1 VAMQPYSDGSLTFG
15 QTALDAGDFV
25 PPRVKICQQMS
36 QEVADKKAAAGEFF
50 NTLTGENYGTELKFI
65 PIQPFK
71 QRIFLVREEKRA
83 IIEAATGI
91 SVEGQG
97 LACRSYDMVHGTG
110 TPGGECAECPLA
122 VWVERQPPYC
132 TETYNVAALTE
143 LGELVFLGF
152 QKSSAKVGKNLFS
165 MLRLSMQAPWSRVY
179 SVKSRQTK
187 NALGNFY
194 VPDVTREGDVPAPE
208 LLKVAASWA
217 RQLSGVVIDV
227 ADDEPLS
234 SSEEYNGDAAP
245 F

>member
-1 VAMQPYSDGSLTFG
+1 MTMQPYSDGSLTFG
-15 QTALDAGDFV
+15 QTKLDAGDFV

-36 QEVADKKAAAGEFF
+36 QEVADKKAEAGDFF
-50 NTLTGENYGTELKFI
+50 NTLTGENYGTSLKFV

-97 LACRSYDMVHGTG
+97 LACRSYDMVTGTG
-110 TPGGECAECPLA
+110 DPGGECSQCPLA
-122 VWVERQPPYC
+122 VWNERQPPFC

-152 QKSSAKVGKNLFS
+152 QKSSAKIGKNLFS

-179 SVKSRQTK
+179 SVTSRQTK

-194 VPDVTREGDVPAPE
+194 VPDVTREGDIPAPE
-208 LLKVAASWA
+208 LMKAAIGWA
-217 RQLSGVVIDV
+217 QQLSGQNIDV
-227 ADDEPLS
+227 AGDEPVVDDA
-234 SSEEYNGDAAP
+234 NGEAP